1 MADINWYLKV
11 PFTPYMV
18 PAKGER
24 GGGVKL
30 YLHMERN
37 FVDLIRVLDKALQR
51 KINGSG
57 GEPATLQELRCT
69 PSVFCGHNGAPR
81 VVLSGDNGS
90 IPGVIG
96 SDGGAP
102 GIICNCG
109 GSAPI
114 IVFGDDG
121 STPRV
126 IASDDDG

>member
-1 MADINWYLKV
+1 MADINWYL
-11 PFTPYMV
+11 
-18 PAKGER
+18 
-24 GGGVKL
+24 
-30 YLHMERN
+30 
-37 FVDLIRVLDKALQR
+37 QR
-51 KINGSG
+51 KIYDSG
-57 GEPATLQELRCT
+57 GEPATLQELRCA
-69 PSVFCGHNGAPR
+69 PPVFCGHNGAPG
-81 VVLSGDNGS
+81 VVVSGDNGS

-121 STPRV
+121 ITPRV